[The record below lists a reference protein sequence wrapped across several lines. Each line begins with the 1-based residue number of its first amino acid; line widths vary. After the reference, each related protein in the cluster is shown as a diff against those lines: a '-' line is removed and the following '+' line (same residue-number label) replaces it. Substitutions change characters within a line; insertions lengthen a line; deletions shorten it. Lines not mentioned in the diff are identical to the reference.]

1 MAMAM
6 VVMLIASSKAILVM
20 LMASSMAIFTF
31 FQLVFCSE
39 ALGTA
44 RHLIQYSHLACYIFI
59 ILSPASLSVK
69 LTMHYNGLQGSTKIS
84 KFTNLAIL
92 RSLMFLSDP
101 GIPGVR
107 SMGPSV

>member
-44 RHLIQYSHLACYIFI
+44 RHLIQYSHLACYIF
-59 ILSPASLSVK
+59 SCPDESLRQLYTYPSDS
-69 LTMHYNGLQGSTKIS
+69 LT
-84 KFTNLAIL
+84 
-92 RSLMFLSDP
+92 D
-101 GIPGVR
+101 
-107 SMGPSV
+107 